1 MNLKQRILQRLGA
14 LMLASILC
22 LNLNA
27 QHAAV
32 KTNLLY
38 DATLTPNLGVEL
50 GLGRKSTMQVL
61 YGLNLWKHPLNND
74 KMWKHWQLLGEYR
87 WWPCSKF
94 NGHFI
99 GVHAMGGEF
108 DMQKVRFK
116 LPFYNWPSDLRDKR
130 YEGWNAG
137 GGLYLRLPM
146 DIGPALEPRGIARR
160 GLSVHQLQALPLR
173 RMRHHRG
180 ERPQALLRARQTG
193 AQPDVRVLNAD
204 TITCTAT
211 FWCAAPA
218 QCAPPATTTSTPL
231 LSNSNLCQSNTS

>member
-61 YGLNLWKHPLNND
+61 YSLNLWKHPLNND

-94 NGHFI
+94 NGHF
-99 GVHAMGGEF
+99 
-108 DMQKVRFK
+108 
-116 LPFYNWPSDLRDKR
+116 
-130 YEGWNAG
+130 
-137 GGLYLRLPM
+137 
-146 DIGPALEPRGIARR
+146 IGPALEPRGIARR

-204 TITCTAT
+204 ATTCTAT
-211 FWCAAPA
+211 FGCAAPA

>member
-1 MNLKQRILQRLGA
+1 MNLNQRILQRLGA

-27 QHAAV
+27 HDASV

-50 GLGRKSTMQVL
+50 GLGRKSTMLVL
-61 YGLNLWKHPLNND
+61 YSLNLWKHPLNND

-116 LPFYNWPSDLRDKR
+116 LPFYNW
-130 YEGWNAG
+130 
-137 GGLYLRLPM
+137 
-146 DIGPALEPRGIARR
+146 
-160 GLSVHQLQALPLR
+160 VALP
-173 RMRHHRG
+173 
-180 ERPQALLRARQTG
+180 
-193 AQPDVRVLNAD
+193 
-204 TITCTAT
+204 TAT
-211 FWCAAPA
+211 NGYWAGTGTSRHRSAWAISTSATSVTLVPNAAPPRRA
-218 QCAPPATTTSTPL
+218 ATSTTSGPTNWR
-231 LSNSNLCQSNTS
+231 SA

>member
-61 YGLNLWKHPLNND
+61 YSLNLWKHPLNND

-137 GGLYLRLPM
+137 GGFTYGYQWILGRHWNLEASLGVGYQYISYKRYPCAECGTTE
-146 DIGPALEPRGIARR
+146 DSGHKHYFGPDKLALS
-160 GLSVHQLQALPLR
+160 LMYV
-173 RMRHHRG
+173 
-180 ERPQALLRARQTG
+180 
-193 AQPDVRVLNAD
+193 
-204 TITCTAT
+204 
-211 FWCAAPA
+211 F
-218 QCAPPATTTSTPL
+218 
-231 LSNSNLCQSNTS
+231 

>member
-22 LNLNA
+22 LDLNA

-137 GGLYLRLPM
+137 
-146 DIGPALEPRGIARR
+146 
-160 GLSVHQLQALPLR
+160 VALPTAINGYWAGTGTS
-173 RMRHHRG
+173 RHRSAWVISTSATSVTLAPNVAPP
-180 ERPQALLRARQTG
+180 RK
-193 AQPDVRVLNAD
+193 AD
-204 TITCTAT
+204 TS
-211 FWCAAPA
+211 
-218 QCAPPATTTSTPL
+218 TTSGPTNWR
-231 LSNSNLCQSNTS
+231 SA

>member
-61 YGLNLWKHPLNND
+61 YSLNLWKHPLNND

-116 LPFYNWPSDLRDKR
+116 LPFTTGLPTCAT
-130 YEGWNAG
+130 NATRPG
-137 GGLYLRLPM
+137 TPG
-146 DIGPALEPRGIARR
+146 
-160 GLSVHQLQALPLR
+160 VALPTAINGYWAGTGTSRHRSAWAISTSATSVTLVPNAAPPR
-173 RMRHHRG
+173 R
-180 ERPQALLRARQTG
+180 
-193 AQPDVRVLNAD
+193 AD
-204 TITCTAT
+204 TS
-211 FWCAAPA
+211 
-218 QCAPPATTTSTPL
+218 TTSAPTNWR
-231 LSNSNLCQSNTS
+231 SA

>member
-61 YGLNLWKHPLNND
+61 YSLNLWKHPLNND

-137 GGLYLRLPM
+137 G
-146 DIGPALEPRGIARR
+146 
-160 GLSVHQLQALPLR
+160 ALP
-173 RMRHHRG
+173 
-180 ERPQALLRARQTG
+180 
-193 AQPDVRVLNAD
+193 
-204 TITCTAT
+204 TAT
-211 FWCAAPA
+211 NGYWAGTGTSRHRSAWAISTSATSVTLAPNAAPPRRA
-218 QCAPPATTTSTPL
+218 ATSTTSGPTNWR
-231 LSNSNLCQSNTS
+231 SA

>member
-61 YGLNLWKHPLNND
+61 YSLNLWKHPLNND

-137 GGLYLRLPM
+137 GGFTYGYQWILGRHWN
-146 DIGPALEPRGIARR
+146 LEASLGVGYQYISYKRYPCAECGTTEES
-160 GLSVHQLQALPLR
+160 GHK
-173 RMRHHRG
+173 HYFG
-180 ERPQALLRARQTG
+180 RQTG

-204 TITCTAT
+204 ATTCTAT